1 MRIDDKIRDEKLQ
14 HDIDREAAKMSAL
27 SSGKND
33 KCEYLTGKEILL
45 LDQRRVIE
53 PAKITYSPLGKD
65 LKKTN
70 KKIEDQ
76 EKKHIKATQNREKQL
91 IRSNTIV

>member
-1 MRIDDKIRDEKLQ
+1 MRIDDKIRCEKLQ

-33 KCEYLTGKEILL
+33 KCGYLTGEGILL

-53 PAKITYSPLGKD
+53 QGIRFSPLGKD

-91 IRSNTIV
+91 IKSNTIV